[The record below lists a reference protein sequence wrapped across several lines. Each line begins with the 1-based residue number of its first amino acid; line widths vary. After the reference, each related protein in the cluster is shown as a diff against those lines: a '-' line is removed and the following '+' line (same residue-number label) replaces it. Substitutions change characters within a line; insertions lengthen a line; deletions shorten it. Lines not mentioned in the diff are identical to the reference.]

1 MTNLQPES
9 VSRETLMSKYFPGQ
23 EDAIRAYAEFLTT
36 AGIERGLIGPREGE
50 RIWERHIFNCL
61 PVTQLLPQGASLF
74 DIGSGAGLPGIV
86 IALARPDL
94 KVTLIEPLERRVEF
108 LNEAVAAIAAGGVE
122 IEVIRGRAQDV
133 KKSAD
138 FVTARAVAPMEKLK
152 KMSWHMVKTG
162 GSLLAMKGES
172 AANEM
177 VGIKGAELHEIK
189 LEGIEL
195 GRVIS
200 VRKGSLISAEISAW
214 LIHVKQA
221 IARARQR
228 SSASGG

>member
-1 MTNLQPES
+1 MEHS
-9 VSRETLMSKYFPGQ
+9 VEGLVGRYFP
-23 EDAIRAYAEFLTT
+23 EREAEIRAFAEFLVT

-108 LNEAVAAIAAGGVE
+108 LKEATERLE

-133 KKSAD
+133 KKSAEY
-138 FVTARAVAPMEKLK
+138 VTARAVAPLEKLK

-162 GSLLAMKGES
+162 GALLAMKGES
-172 AANEM
+172 AAAEM
-177 VGIKGAELHEIK
+177 VGVKNAILHEIE
-189 LEGIEL
+189 LEGVGL
-195 GRVIS
+195 GRIVEL
-200 VRKGSLISAEISAW
+200 RKPS
-214 LIHVKQA
+214 
-221 IARARQR
+221 
-228 SSASGG
+228 

>member
-1 MTNLQPES
+1 MS
-9 VSRETLMSKYFPGQ
+9 ASDVSRETLIERYFP
-23 EDAIRAYAEFLTT
+23 ERLDEIAAYAHFLTT

-94 KVTLIEPLERRVEF
+94 SVTLIEPLERRVSF
-108 LNEAVAAIAAGGVE
+108 LTEAVEGLNLTINN

-138 FVTARAVAPMEKLK
+138 FVTARAVAPLEKLK

-172 AANEM
+172 ASTEM
-177 VGIKGAELHEIK
+177 EGVKGATLHEIT

-195 GRVIS
+195 GRIVAIK
-200 VRKGSLISAEISAW
+200 KGA
-214 LIHVKQA
+214 
-221 IARARQR
+221 
-228 SSASGG
+228 

>member
-1 MTNLQPES
+1 MEQS
-9 VSRETLMSKYFPGQ
+9 VEGLVGRYFPERQ
-23 EDAIRAYAEFLTT
+23 AEIRAFAQFLAT

-108 LNEAVAAIAAGGVE
+108 LKEATAGTE

-133 KKSAD
+133 KKTAD
-138 FVTARAVAPMEKLK
+138 YVTARAVAPLEKLK

-162 GSLLAMKGES
+162 GALLAMKGES
-172 AANEM
+172 AATEM
-177 VGIKGAELHEIK
+177 VGVKNAVLHEID
-189 LEGIEL
+189 LEGVGL
-195 GRVIS
+195 GRIVEL
-200 VRKGSLISAEISAW
+200 RKPA
-214 LIHVKQA
+214 
-221 IARARQR
+221 
-228 SSASGG
+228 

>member
-9 VSRETLMSKYFPGQ
+9 DSSQVSRETYIEKYFPGQ
-23 EDAIRAYAEFLTT
+23 EDAIRAYAEFLAT

-108 LNEAVAAIAAGGVE
+108 LNEAVSAIAAGGVE
-122 IEVIRGRAQDV
+122 ITVIRGRAQDV

-138 FVTARAVAPMEKLK
+138 FVTARAVAPLEKLK
-152 KMSWHMVKTG
+152 KISWHMVKTG
-162 GSLLAMKGES
+162 GALLAMKGES
-172 AANEM
+172 AAAEM
-177 VGIKGAELHEIK
+177 EGVKNAVLHEIE
-189 LEGIEL
+189 LEGIGL
-195 GRVIS
+195 GRIVEL
-200 VRKGSLISAEISAW
+200 RKGA
-214 LIHVKQA
+214 
-221 IARARQR
+221 
-228 SSASGG
+228 

>member
-1 MTNLQPES
+1 MENLQPES
-9 VSRETLMSKYFPGQ
+9 VSRETLIKKYFLGQ
-23 EDAIRAYAEFLTT
+23 EEQIQAYAEFLAT

-50 RIWERHIFNCL
+50 RIWDRHIFNCL
-61 PVTQLLPQGASLF
+61 PITQLLPEGATLF

-108 LNEAVAAIAAGGVE
+108 LKEAVAAAPNLPFP
-122 IEVIRGRAQDV
+122 IEVLRGRAQDI

-138 FVTARAVAPMEKLK
+138 FVTARAVAPLEKLR

-177 VGIKGAELHEIK
+177 VGVKGAQLHEIK
-189 LEGIEL
+189 LDGIEL
-195 GRVIS
+195 GRIIS
-200 VRKGSLISAEISAW
+200 VRKGA
-214 LIHVKQA
+214 
-221 IARARQR
+221 
-228 SSASGG
+228 

>member
-9 VSRETLMSKYFPGQ
+9 NASEVSRETTITKYFPGQ
-23 EDAIRAYAEFLTT
+23 EDAIRAYAEFLIT

-61 PVTQLLPQGASLF
+61 PITQLLPQGASLF

-122 IEVIRGRAQDV
+122 IAVIRGRAQDV

-152 KMSWHMVKTG
+152 KISWHMVKTG

-172 AANEM
+172 AATEM
-177 VGIKGAELHEIK
+177 VGVKGAELHEIK

-200 VRKGSLISAEISAW
+200 VRKGSVISA
-214 LIHVKQA
+214 
-221 IARARQR
+221 
-228 SSASGG
+228 

>member
-1 MTNLQPES
+1 MENLQPES
-9 VSRETLMSKYFPGQ
+9 VSSEGVSRETLIAKYFPGQ
-23 EDAIRAYAEFLTT
+23 EGSIQAFAEFLVG

-50 RIWERHIFNCL
+50 RIWDRHIFNCL
-61 PVTQLLPQGASLF
+61 PVTQLLPNGASLF

-94 KVTLIEPLERRVEF
+94 QVTLIEPLERRVEF
-108 LNEAVAAIAAGGVE
+108 LNEAVASIPDLPFPIQVL
-122 IEVIRGRAQDV
+122 RGRAQDT

-138 FVTARAVAPMEKLK
+138 FVTARAVAPLEKLK

-172 AANEM
+172 AASEM
-177 VGIKGAELHEIK
+177 VGVKGAELHEIK

-195 GRVIS
+195 GRIIS
-200 VRKGSLISAEISAW
+200 VRKGA
-214 LIHVKQA
+214 
-221 IARARQR
+221 
-228 SSASGG
+228 

>member
-9 VSRETLMSKYFPGQ
+9 DPSEVSRETLLTQYFPGQ

-50 RIWERHIFNCL
+50 RIWDRHIFNCL
-61 PVTQLLPQGASLF
+61 PLTQLLPNGASLF

-122 IEVIRGRAQDV
+122 ITVIRGRAQDV

-200 VRKGSLISAEISAW
+200 VRKGSVISA
-214 LIHVKQA
+214 
-221 IARARQR
+221 
-228 SSASGG
+228 

>member
-9 VSRETLMSKYFPGQ
+9 DPSQVSRETLIAKYFPGQ
-23 EDAIRAYAEFLTT
+23 EGAIRAYAELLTT

-61 PVTQLLPQGASLF
+61 PVTQLLPIGASLF

-122 IEVIRGRAQDV
+122 IEVIRGRAQGV

-138 FVTARAVAPMEKLK
+138 FVTARAVAPLEKLK

-189 LEGIEL
+189 IEGIEL

-200 VRKGSLISAEISAW
+200 VGKGSPIGA
-214 LIHVKQA
+214 
-221 IARARQR
+221 
-228 SSASGG
+228 

>member
-1 MTNLQPES
+1 MESLQPES
-9 VSRETLMSKYFPGQ
+9 VSRETLIATYFPEQ
-23 EDAIRAYAEFLTT
+23 KEAIQAYAELLTS

-61 PVTQLLPQGASLF
+61 PILSLLPEGASLF

-108 LNEAVAAIAAGGVE
+108 LREAVAGTE

-138 FVTARAVAPMEKLK
+138 FVTARAVAPLEKLK
-152 KMSWHMVKTG
+152 KISWHMVKTG

-172 AANEM
+172 AAAEM

-195 GRVIS
+195 GRIVSI
-200 VRKGSLISAEISAW
+200 RKG
-214 LIHVKQA
+214 
-221 IARARQR
+221 
-228 SSASGG
+228 G

>member
-1 MTNLQPES
+1 MS
-9 VSRETLMSKYFPGQ
+9 ASDVSRETLIERYFP
-23 EDAIRAYAEFLTT
+23 ERLDEITAYAHFLTT

-94 KVTLIEPLERRVEF
+94 SVTLIEPLERRVAF
-108 LNEAVAAIAAGGVE
+108 LNEAVEGLN

-138 FVTARAVAPMEKLK
+138 FVTARAVAPLEKLK

-172 AANEM
+172 ASAEM
-177 VGIKGAELHEIK
+177 EGVKGATLHEIT

-195 GRVIS
+195 GRIVAIK
-200 VRKGSLISAEISAW
+200 KGA
-214 LIHVKQA
+214 
-221 IARARQR
+221 
-228 SSASGG
+228 

>member
-9 VSRETLMSKYFPGQ
+9 NPSQVSRETAIAQYFPGQ
-23 EDAIRAYAEFLTT
+23 EDAIRAYTEFLIT

-50 RIWERHIFNCL
+50 RIWDRHIFNCL
-61 PVTQLLPQGASLF
+61 PITQLLPIGASLF

-172 AANEM
+172 AATEM

-200 VRKGSLISAEISAW
+200 VRKGSLISA
-214 LIHVKQA
+214 
-221 IARARQR
+221 
-228 SSASGG
+228 

>member
-9 VSRETLMSKYFPGQ
+9 DPLQVSRETLITQYFPGQ
-23 EDAIRAYAEFLTT
+23 EGAIRTYAELLTT

-108 LNEAVAAIAAGGVE
+108 LNEAVTAIAAGGVE

-138 FVTARAVAPMEKLK
+138 FVTARAVAPMDKLK
-152 KMSWHMVKTG
+152 KMCWHIVKTG

-177 VGIKGAELHEIK
+177 VGVKGAELHEIK

-200 VRKGSLISAEISAW
+200 VRKGSLISA
-214 LIHVKQA
+214 
-221 IARARQR
+221 
-228 SSASGG
+228 

>member
-9 VSRETLMSKYFPGQ
+9 VSRETLTHSTLIAQYFPGQ
-23 EDAIRAYAEFLTT
+23 EEAIRAYADFLTT

-50 RIWERHIFNCL
+50 RIWDRHIFNCL
-61 PVTQLLPQGASLF
+61 PITQLLPQGASLF

-122 IEVIRGRAQDV
+122 IAVIRGRAQDV

-152 KMSWHMVKTG
+152 KISWHMVKTG

-172 AANEM
+172 AATEM

-200 VRKGSLISAEISAW
+200 VRKGSVISA
-214 LIHVKQA
+214 
-221 IARARQR
+221 
-228 SSASGG
+228 

>member
-9 VSRETLMSKYFPGQ
+9 VSRETSIQKYFPGQ

-94 KVTLIEPLERRVEF
+94 TVTLIEPLERRVAF
-108 LNEAVAAIAAGGVE
+108 LNEAVEGLNV
-122 IEVIRGRAQDV
+122 EVIRGRAQDV

-138 FVTARAVAPMEKLK
+138 FVTARAVAPLEKLK

-162 GSLLAMKGES
+162 GSLLAMKGEGAS
-172 AANEM
+172 AEM
-177 VGIKGAELHEIK
+177 EGVKGATLHEIT
-189 LEGIEL
+189 LEGIGL
-195 GRVIS
+195 GRIVAIK
-200 VRKGSLISAEISAW
+200 KGA
-214 LIHVKQA
+214 
-221 IARARQR
+221 
-228 SSASGG
+228 

>member
-1 MTNLQPES
+1 MEHS
-9 VSRETLMSKYFPGQ
+9 VEGLVGRYFP
-23 EDAIRAYAEFLTT
+23 EREAEIRAFAEFLVT

-108 LNEAVAAIAAGGVE
+108 LKEATEGLE

-133 KKSAD
+133 KKSAEY
-138 FVTARAVAPMEKLK
+138 VTARAVAPLEKLK

-162 GSLLAMKGES
+162 GALLAMKGES
-172 AANEM
+172 AAAEM
-177 VGIKGAELHEIK
+177 VGVKNAVLHEIE
-189 LEGIEL
+189 LAGIGL
-195 GRVIS
+195 GRIVEL
-200 VRKGSLISAEISAW
+200 RKPS
-214 LIHVKQA
+214 
-221 IARARQR
+221 
-228 SSASGG
+228 

>member
-1 MTNLQPES
+1 MEHS
-9 VSRETLMSKYFPGQ
+9 VEGLVGRYFP
-23 EDAIRAYAEFLTT
+23 EREAEIRAYAEFLVT

-61 PVTQLLPQGASLF
+61 HVTTLLPQGASLF

-108 LNEAVAAIAAGGVE
+108 LKEATEGTE
-122 IEVIRGRAQDV
+122 IQVIRGRAQDV

-138 FVTARAVAPMEKLK
+138 YVTARAVAALDKLK
-152 KMSWHMVKTG
+152 KMSWHMLKMN

-172 AANEM
+172 AAREM
-177 VGIKGAELHEIK
+177 EAVPGSILHEIT
-189 LEGIEL
+189 LEGIGL
-195 GRVIS
+195 GRV
-200 VRKGSLISAEISAW
+200 VELKKLPK
-214 LIHVKQA
+214 VQP
-221 IARARQR
+221 Q
-228 SSASGG
+228 

>member
-9 VSRETLMSKYFPGQ
+9 DPSQVSRETYIRKYFPGQ
-23 EDAIRAYAEFLTT
+23 EDAIRAYAEFLIT

-108 LNEAVAAIAAGGVE
+108 LNEAVAAIAAGGGE

-177 VGIKGAELHEIK
+177 VGIKGAELHEIR

-200 VRKGSLISAEISAW
+200 VRKGSVISA
-214 LIHVKQA
+214 
-221 IARARQR
+221 
-228 SSASGG
+228 